1 MSHFQSARA
10 FAQPFFIVRTCI
22 FCQSRV
28 VARVASSHALE
39 RPKRRP
45 RSIAA
50 PTSAKFQRRLY
61 ASSATQKLDLQ
72 RLRHDVDERS
82 RLGFYTLTKKQ
93 GALQMEAATA
103 NSIVKE
109 FLHRQKTMDHRSNI
123 EQLVSR
129 YKTSVE
135 DLASLAIVTSRIPD
149 LSDSSKKALLA
160 PSQHKPLAAALL
172 QGCAQA
178 EDPLAIIQI
187 LTAVYLARMDVVTAK
202 ELAALFPQSEIAKHR
217 KTLAKLGLEA
227 KTFALGPDVLTL
239 QGLFAEN
246 EGHKEKAK
254 SFYIEAIQRCHF
266 KYNPKSRHPMQ
277 LPLITP
283 WNALGYLLKADKDRD
298 IRNQAEIY
306 FRRGAIEADDP
317 LSYYELASFE
327 ERTSPKWLQYTSKAA
342 ASGHLQA
349 TLNIADFYWDVSLK
363 ESPVL
368 ANSKMRDALNW
379 LLGWKRGSAASL
391 AREWLQAASN
401 MGHKPSTLHLADYCK
416 SVHDEEGEKS
426 HLRKLLDPPSST
438 NEVEEWPQLVQM
450 AKKRLAGI
458 M

>member
-1 MSHFQSARA
+1 MSHSQFARS
-10 FAQPFFIVRTCI
+10 FAKPFFTEGTCV
-22 FCQSRV
+22 FCQSRGA
-28 VARVASSHALE
+28 ARIASSHALG
-39 RPKRRP
+39 RSKRRP

-50 PTSAKFQRRLY
+50 PTSAVSLRRPY
-61 ASSATQKLDLQ
+61 ASSATQKLDVQ

-93 GALQMEAATA
+93 GALHMEAATA

-109 FLHRQKTMDHRSNI
+109 FLHRQKTMDHKSNI

-135 DLASLAIVTSRIPD
+135 DLASLAIVTYRIPD
-149 LSDSSKKALLA
+149 LSDSSKRALLA

-187 LTAVYLARMDVVTAK
+187 LTAVYLARMDVVSAK
-202 ELAALFPQSEIAKHR
+202 ELAALFPQSEIAKYR
-217 KTLAKLGLEA
+217 KSLAKLGLEA
-227 KTFALGPDVLTL
+227 KSFALGPDVLTL

-246 EGHKEKAK
+246 EGHKEEAK
-254 SFYIEAIQRCHF
+254 SFYIEAIQRGHF

-283 WNALGYLLKADKDRD
+283 WNALGYLLKADKDPD
-298 IRNQAEIY
+298 VRNQAETY

-327 ERTSPKWLQYTSKAA
+327 ERTNPKWLQYTSKAA

-349 TLNIADFYWDVSLK
+349 TLNLADFYRDVSLK

-368 ANSKMRDALNW
+368 VDSRMRDALNW
-379 LLGWKRGSAASL
+379 LLGWKQGSAVSL

-416 SVHDEEGEKS
+416 SIHDEEGEQS
-426 HLRKLLDPPSST
+426 HLRRLLDSPSST
-438 NEVEEWPQLVQM
+438 SEVEAWPQLVQV

-458 M
+458 T